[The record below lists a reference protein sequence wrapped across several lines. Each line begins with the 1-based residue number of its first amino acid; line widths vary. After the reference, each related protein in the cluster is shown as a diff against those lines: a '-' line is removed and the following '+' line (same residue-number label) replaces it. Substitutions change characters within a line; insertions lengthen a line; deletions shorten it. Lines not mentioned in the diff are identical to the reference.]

1 MPIQSNKLS
10 LQTLVIATTM
20 LLASLQAR
28 RVVMAFNSASPIH
41 FYTQPICTHLTG
53 IRLYMSSKKDFYDY
67 NSLKVSELRDLLQ
80 KNGLPVI
87 GIKAELVD
95 RLTKANI
102 KGAGNT
108 KIVNGRGAKLPP
120 NLAFLKQNGDT
131 EEWDNEEIDDEE
143 DDEDDEDDEF
153 DPNHTVLE
161 PPKAGKSVSKRET
174 GDRQKNSQD
183 DFQSTRVFVQGIPK
197 DATWQEVS

>member
-41 FYTQPICTHLTG
+41 FYTQPICTHLNG
-53 IRLYMSSKKDFYDY
+53 IRLYMSSTKDFYDY

-102 KGAGNT
+102 KGGGDAKT
-108 KIVNGRGAKLPP
+108 VNGRGAKLPP

-143 DDEDDEDDEF
+143 DDEDDEF

-161 PPKAGKSVSKRET
+161 PRKAGKSVDKRET
-174 GDRQKNSQD
+174 GGRQKKSQD